1 LRTSGNLMSAQPS
14 RRETLSASRF
24 AIALAI
30 CLSPGIP
37 LSVFSNPGG
46 ANIRQGDIRIQQ
58 GANSL
63 RVIQRSGRGVIDWN
77 SFSIQ
82 HGQTTRFVQPNAR
95 AATLNRVTGGT
106 VSRIDGNIRAN
117 GSVFLLNPN
126 GVLVGRTGSI
136 DAAGF
141 TASTLDISDQD
152 FMSGGDLRFQGSSQ
166 AAVVNLGSISAF
178 DGDIFLIASTVE
190 NAGSINAPRGTAGLA
205 AGNDVLIKE
214 SGVERVFV
222 RGASGEKKENG
233 VVNDGS
239 IEANVAELKSHG
251 GNLYGMAVRNEG
263 RVAATGIS
271 REGGQIFLRAGGQ
284 RSSGSRVR
292 STGTLVAKKLS
303 ANSGGRIVVESG
315 PGGVTEVGGTT
326 DAAGGETG
334 GEIIL
339 LGREVSV
346 LEGSLIIAD
355 GDSRGGSIYV
365 GGGRRGEDVRFMNA
379 TDVSVAEGAFI
390 SANANANGDGG
401 EVIVF
406 AENRLDFLGSVSAT
420 GGAQAGNGGFV
431 ELSGKKEVFIPDL
444 ASRVFLGAAN
454 GDGGTLLFD
463 PTDIFIYSWTGTG
476 PDASFPMGLNTIAD
490 GDIVS
495 FLGTGSN
502 LVIDTNSEGGEF
514 GDITIFSGV
523 DITWSTGGNLSFNAD
538 RDFLLEN
545 GARIEAL
552 GSGSVFVTAGRA
564 AELGGMPEDTT
575 TEEIALGDLPP
586 AAGIKTNTGDII
598 IAANGDGLASGK
610 FTGVNMVSG
619 ALETA
624 DGAIELS
631 GRGGNQDA
639 GFGEANFGVS
649 IFNSSIIATGLGSV
663 TIEGTGGDAA
673 LGNGD
678 GFSMSSS
685 LIRTH
690 DGDLSIT
697 GVGGTTT
704 NAVASGIQMQGLLE
718 TTGTGSILL
727 SGEGGANIG
736 HGIEFYGEARATGS
750 GGIHIKADSLGN
762 AEQGLHLAL
771 TTSAIKTADINSS
784 ILIEANSVDFSF
796 GNVSSPGDLII
807 RPLDPASEIN
817 LGTGAADVGL
827 QITQDEIDLFAD
839 GFRSITIGDTNFG
852 YGAVHVSAVTFH
864 DPTTLAVPGF
874 GGEIFVNGQITG
886 AGNASITL
894 DGAGPGGGVP
904 ATTYLASN
912 IVTAGN
918 EIRISD
924 DVVLRSDAILDT
936 TMSGAAVGG
945 ADVVIEGTVNSETT
959 LEALTINAGTTGEID
974 FQGAVGASNAL
985 GNVDLDAGQISIGH
999 SMTSVGDLTVDVTR
1013 SAKILPGVALNA
1025 DGSITVNANQVTA
1038 VSGDFHGIEVAG
1050 SLTST
1055 GGQVTLVGNG
1065 GDSAGNRGVWIHSGS
1080 GVSGS
1085 GVVTISGNARS
1096 NEEVGVAIQAG
1107 VQSSNQSVSVSTEMG
1122 KIEVGDSVTG
1132 NSGVSYTGSSTED
1145 TDFLFSVRP
1154 SSGGFTVDGGAGSNS
1169 VDFSGHTGGSL
1180 YLNADQFSNVDR
1192 LTGSASSFDSF
1203 EGSSNTGATFSINGS
1218 DEFIYE
1224 DLNGERISVSSFENA
1239 YGSNFNDRFIIDV
1252 GTGNSFAGD
1261 LSGRGGSDRFKFVS
1275 GTAGY
1280 ISGSNENAGG
1290 EDVLDFSGVTVFVGV
1305 DLDSM
1310 TYAYGGDTSY
1320 FSDIERVIGGASG
1333 DVIQATYGNDE
1344 IRITG
1349 NGSGSITFEE
1359 ILTEYPASELAAVSE
1374 IGIPSEA
1381 FTQTIRFKSFS
1392 EVRGGNGDD
1401 HFFVELLGESDF
1413 EGILSGES
1421 GDDTFSM
1428 MPGGSVGTIV
1438 GGSDFDSL
1446 DFGSF
1451 PDTVEVDLD
1460 GGTATQVD
1468 FFSSIERLAGGLSVD
1483 EITGTGGADQITITS
1498 GTGGIFSTT
1507 VDAGEGATFLREF
1520 EFSDFEKISGLGG
1533 DDTFFV
1539 SIAQGSLLDGALLGG
1554 EGNDRFVIAPGG
1566 SVSAINGG
1574 ADFDTLDYS
1583 GFSTPVKVDF
1593 RDHSA
1598 TSVGSLSGLERLVGG
1613 SNTDTL
1619 FGTNNADVFRVQS
1632 NNAGMLNQGSFS
1644 GFEIL
1649 NGAGGNDQ
1657 FQFFNQATVSSIV
1670 GGQGNDLL
1678 RIDDRN
1684 LLGTNTYTIGQ
1695 NTLVRNPTYT
1705 FSGLEALT
1713 LLLGSGN
1720 DTVVT
1725 QSNGLTQIL
1734 DGGGGEDFLDMGAN
1748 LYLGGN
1754 PIQLGSSRVFATN
1767 FEGPNPPSDDSDAI
1781 LTQQTQNV
1789 PVPTPSQG
1797 DGAPIDQFSSASVTP
1812 GTFGAFTASLAAAV
1826 AGQAVSIQL
1835 DGSQYLMQAPASL
1848 DGTFTVPPASI
1859 IETLK
1864 DNLEP
1869 DVWAELAT
1877 AIDFEG
1883 STILLMVDGPY
1894 MINLTEATPAE
1905 VAALLQENLTVSG
1918 SLELLSA
1925 LEMTVSIPLVS
1936 ADGPIGIM
1944 TVQVP
1949 LPQEVIDMLTDLIG
1963 EESFAELN
1971 SALEE

>member
-1 LRTSGNLMSAQPS
+1 MSAHPYG
-14 RRETLSASRF
+14 ETLSASRL
-24 AIALAI
+24 AIALAL
-30 CLSPGIP
+30 CFSLGLP
-37 LSVFSNPGG
+37 LSSFSNPGG

-58 GANSL
+58 GGNAL
-63 RVIQRSGRGVIDWN
+63 RVIQKSNRGVIDWN

-106 VSRIDGNIRAN
+106 VSRIDGNLRAN
-117 GSVFLLNPN
+117 GSIFLLNPN
-126 GVLVGRTGSI
+126 GVLVGRTGVI
-136 DAAGF
+136 DVAGF
-141 TASTLDISDQD
+141 TASTLDISDRD
-152 FMSGGDLRFQGSSQ
+152 FLSGGDLRYRGDSQ

-178 DGDIFLIASTVE
+178 DGDIFLIASTVD
-190 NAGSINAPRGTAGLA
+190 NSGSLSARRGTVGLA

-214 SGVERVFV
+214 SGTERVFV

-233 VVNDGS
+233 VVNEGS
-239 IEANVAELKSHG
+239 IHANIAELKSHG
-251 GNLYGMAVRNEG
+251 GNLYGMAVKNEG
-263 RVAATGIS
+263 RVAATGVS

-292 STGTLVAKKLS
+292 STGTLVAKNPNTK
-303 ANSGGRIVVESG
+303 SGGRVVVESG
-315 PGGVTEVGGTT
+315 QGGVTEVGGTI

-334 GEIIL
+334 GEIVL

-355 GDSRGGSIYV
+355 GERAGGTIYI
-365 GGGRRGEDVRFMNA
+365 GGGRRGEEIRFMNA
-379 TDVSVAEGAFI
+379 TDVSVAEGVI
-390 SANANANGDGG
+390 LSANATVEGGGG

-406 AENRLDFLGSVSAT
+406 AEKRLDFLGSVSAT
-420 GGAQAGNGGFV
+420 GGDQGGNGGFV
-431 ELSGKKEVFIPDL
+431 ELSGKNEVFIPDL

-463 PTDIFIYSWTGTG
+463 PTDIYIFSGTGTG
-476 PDASFPMGLNTIAD
+476 PDASFPMGLNTIED

-495 FLGTGSN
+495 FLGTGAN
-502 LVIDTNSEGGEF
+502 LVIDTNSVDTDA

-523 DITWSTGGNLSFNAD
+523 DITWSAGGNLSFNAD
-538 RDFLLEN
+538 RDFVLEN

-552 GSGSVFVTAGRA
+552 GAGSVFVTAGRA
-564 AELGGMPEDTT
+564 AELGKMPEFV
-575 TEEIALGDLPP
+575 TEEGTEPADLPL
-586 AAGIKTNTGDII
+586 AGGIKTNTGDII
-598 IAANGDGLASGK
+598 ITANEDGLAFGT
-610 FTGVNMVSG
+610 FTGVNMVGG

-631 GRGGNQDA
+631 GHGGNQDA
-639 GFGEANFGVS
+639 SISEANFGVS
-649 IFNSSIIATGLGSV
+649 IFNSFISATGLGSV

-678 GFSMSSS
+678 GFSMSSG

-697 GVGGTTT
+697 GVGGATT
-704 NAVASGIQMQGLLE
+704 NAVASGIQMQGLFE

-736 HGIEFYGEARATGS
+736 HGIELLGEARATGS

-771 TTSAIKTADINSS
+771 TTSAIKTADVNSS

-796 GNVSSPGDLII
+796 GSVSSPGDLII
-807 RPLDPASEIN
+807 RPLDPASDIHIGAGASD
-817 LGTGAADVGL
+817 LGFQV
-827 QITQDEIDLFAD
+827 TQSEIDLLAD
-839 GFRSITIGDTNFG
+839 GFRSITIGDTSFG
-852 YGAVHVSAVTFH
+852 SGSVYVSPVTFR
-864 DPTTLAVPGF
+864 DPTTLAASGV

-886 AGNASITL
+886 ADNASITL
-894 DGAGPGGGVP
+894 DGAGPGGLVP
-904 ATTYLASN
+904 NTTYLNSN

-936 TMSGAAVGG
+936 TMSGAVVGG
-945 ADVVIEGTVNSETT
+945 ADVLIEGTVNSETT
-959 LEALTINAGTTGEID
+959 AEALTINAGTTGEID
-974 FQGAVGASNAL
+974 FQGAVGASNAV

-1013 SAKILPGVALNA
+1013 SAKILPGVSLHA

-1055 GGQVTLVGNG
+1055 GGQVILVGNG
-1065 GDSAGNRGVWIHSGS
+1065 GDSAGNKGVWIHSGS

-1085 GVVTISGNARS
+1085 GAVTISGNARS

-1122 KIEVGDSVTG
+1122 KIEVGNSVTG
-1132 NSGVSYTGSSTED
+1132 NSGVSYTGSSTDD
-1145 TDFLFSVRP
+1145 TDFLFSIRP
-1154 SSGGFTVDGGAGSNS
+1154 SSGGYTVDGGAGFNS
-1169 VDFSGHTGGSL
+1169 VDFSGHSGGSL
-1180 YLNADQFSNVDR
+1180 YLNADQFSNVDT

-1203 EGSSNTGATFSINGS
+1203 EGSSNTGATFTINGS
-1218 DEFIYE
+1218 DEFIYD

-1239 YGSNFNDRFIIDV
+1239 SGSDFNDRFIINV

-1261 LSGRGGSDRFKFVS
+1261 LYGRGGSDRFELVS
-1275 GTAGY
+1275 GAAGY
-1280 ISGSNENAGG
+1280 ISGSYENAGG

-1320 FSDIERVIGGASG
+1320 FSNIERVIGGASG
-1333 DVIQATYGNDE
+1333 DVIQSTYGNDK

-1359 ILTEYPASELAAVSE
+1359 TFEEILTDYPASELAAVSE

-1381 FTQTIRFKSFS
+1381 FTQTIQFESFS

-1428 MPGGSVGTIV
+1428 MPGGSVGTIF
-1438 GGSDFDSL
+1438 GGADFDSL

-1451 PDTVEVDLD
+1451 TDAVEVDLD
-1460 GGTATQVD
+1460 AGTATQVG
-1468 FFSSIERLAGGLSVD
+1468 FFSSIEKLAGGLSVD
-1483 EITGTGGADQITITS
+1483 GITGTGRADQITITS

-1507 VDAGEGATFLREF
+1507 VDAGEGATSIREF

-1533 DDTFFV
+1533 NDTFFV
-1539 SIAQGSLLDGALLGG
+1539 SIAPGLLLDGALLGG
-1554 EGNDRFVIAPGG
+1554 AGNDRFVIAPGG
-1566 SVSAINGG
+1566 GVSAIHGG

-1583 GFSTPVKVDF
+1583 GFSAPVKVDF
-1593 RDHSA
+1593 RNNSS
-1598 TSVGSLSGLERLVGG
+1598 TSVGSLNGLERLVGG

-1619 FGTNNADVFRVQS
+1619 FGTNNADIFRVQS
-1632 NNAGMLNQGSFS
+1632 SNAGTLNQGSFS

-1657 FQFFNQATVSSIV
+1657 FQFYNQAVVDLIV

-1678 RIDDRN
+1678 RIDDRT
-1684 LLGTNTYTIGQ
+1684 LGGRNTYTIGQ
-1695 NTLVRNPTYT
+1695 DTIVRNPTYT

-1713 LLLGSGN
+1713 LLLGGGG

-1725 QSNGLTQIL
+1725 RSNGLTQIL

-1748 LYLGGN
+1748 FYLGGN
-1754 PIQLGSSRVFATN
+1754 PIQLGSSRVFASN
-1767 FEGPNPPSDDSDAI
+1767 FEGPNPPSDDSEVI

-1789 PVPTPSQG
+1789 QVPAPTEG
-1797 DGAPIDQFSSASVTP
+1797 DGAPIDQFSSTTVTP
-1812 GTFGAFTASLAAAV
+1812 GTFGAFTGSLAAAV
-1826 AGQAVSIQL
+1826 AGQAIAIQL
-1835 DGSQYLMQAPASL
+1835 DGSQYLLQAPASL

-1864 DNLEP
+1864 NNLEP
-1869 DVWAELAT
+1869 DVWAELAN

-1883 STILLMVDGPY
+1883 STILLRMDGPY

-1905 VAALLQENLTVSG
+1905 MAALLQENLTVSG

-1925 LEMTVSIPLVS
+1925 LEMTLSIPLVS